1 MILFLPAAGHI
12 IAGDFGGADA
22 EGFIQ
27 TSVTDTDL
35 KSSFVRFS
43 QSVFNTPWSRNR
55 ESSMSVRLATVV
67 SELAGRCR
75 FCSCLLWDGVWEVQS
90 ARLAGMQCI
99 GVLPHRQA
107 LTQRTWMY
115 IIRGFS
121 CARVSVVLPSPFV

>member
-75 FCSCLLWDGVWEVQS
+75 FCSCLL
-90 ARLAGMQCI
+90 
-99 GVLPHRQA
+99 
-107 LTQRTWMY
+107 
-115 IIRGFS
+115 
-121 CARVSVVLPSPFV
+121 RVSEKALVFPKMVLWVHFGRSLRIVISNPTV